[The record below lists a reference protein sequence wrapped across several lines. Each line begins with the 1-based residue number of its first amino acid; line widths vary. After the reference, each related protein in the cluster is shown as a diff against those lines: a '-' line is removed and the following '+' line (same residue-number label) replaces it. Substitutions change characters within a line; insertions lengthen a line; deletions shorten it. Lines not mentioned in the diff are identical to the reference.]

1 MRLNMKKRIIRSIL
15 LGTIVLSACSSPSMT
30 DSSTSE
36 SIESSLD
43 TAKESTEDSGKSTEE
58 LSASD
63 NSASDDRDASND
75 SSDESLTEATNK
87 DSNKASNE
95 SSSDMPEEDSNTTD
109 DAKETKRA
117 AAKEASSRDKD
128 RLMNK
133 AALEAGASGED
144 AITYLIA
151 DYDGD
156 GSAEG
161 FVYVG
166 EDADEYSECYGTVY
180 YVDDDEC
187 DVVKNGYFSG
197 ADANDI
203 FKEYTV
209 EDRVFICLEES
220 YTTSVN
226 SLIYYIEDG
235 TYKES
240 CISGLG
246 YFYENTDIDGYCI
259 TYNVYDYFY
268 DYEAGHES
276 EGVFTGHTY
285 KDYYFYYDQKSGD
298 FKEYV
303 GTLISEKDLAKACG
317 FDLAAQ
323 IKSEGYETGD
333 IYKRDNGIINVNYY
347 KTTQNDDGSGT
358 IEYHNATFDENTQ
371 KFVPYEGSD
380 ETWQGSDSGGTYE
393 DSITKY
399 RK

>member
-1 MRLNMKKRIIRSIL
+1 MKKRIIGSIL

-30 DSSTSE
+30 DSSTSKPT
-36 SIESSLD
+36 ESSLD
-43 TAKESTEDSGKSTEE
+43 TAKESTEDLGKSAEK

-63 NSASDDRDASND
+63 NSTSNDRDASND
-75 SSDESLTEATNK
+75 SSDESLTEASNK
-87 DSNKASNE
+87 DSTKASNE

-133 AALEAGASGED
+133 AALEAGASGDD

-166 EDADEYSECYGTVY
+166 ENADEYSECYGTVY

-323 IKSEGYETGD
+323 IKSEGYEIGD
-333 IYKRDNGIINVNYY
+333 IYKRDNGIINVNYS

-380 ETWQGSDSGGTYE
+380 ETWQGSDSGGTYD

-399 RK
+399 RQ

>member
-1 MRLNMKKRIIRSIL
+1 MKKRIIGYLL
-15 LGTIVLSACSSPSMT
+15 LGTLVLSACSSPSTT
-30 DSSTSE
+30 DSAADE
-36 SIESSLD
+36 SADSSLD
-43 TAKESTEDSGKSTEE
+43 AAKENQDASDTDESLEDLSTSNTSSSNDQD
-58 LSASD
+58 ASCESSMD
-63 NSASDDRDASND
+63 NSAD
-75 SSDESLTEATNK
+75 SMSE
-87 DSNKASNE
+87 ASNE
-95 SSSDMPEEDSNTTD
+95 VSSEASSDQLAEDSDTTD

-133 AALEAGASGED
+133 AALEAGASGD
-144 AITYLIA
+144 DSITYLIA

-323 IKSEGYETGD
+323 IKSEGYEIGD
-333 IYKRDNGIINVNYY
+333 IYKRDNGIINVNYS

-358 IEYHNATFDENTQ
+358 TEYHNATFDENTQ

>member
-1 MRLNMKKRIIRSIL
+1 MKKRIIGSIL

-36 SIESSLD
+36 FTESSLD

-75 SSDESLTEATNK
+75 SSDESLTEASNK
-87 DSNKASNE
+87 ASNKASNE

-133 AALEAGASGED
+133 AALEAGASGD
-144 AITYLIA
+144 DSITYLIA

-197 ADANDI
+197 ADVRDI

-259 TYNVYDYFY
+259 IYNVYDYFY

-323 IKSEGYETGD
+323 IKSEGYEIGD
-333 IYKRDNGIINVNYY
+333 IYKRDNGIINVNYS

-380 ETWQGSDSGGTYE
+380 ETWQESDSGGTYD

-399 RK
+399 RQ